1 MKLTAYFLSL
11 VSALLL
17 LIVALPASACG
28 PYPPIIPT
36 PDYFRLPADKVKSST
51 DYDREENLLLWQA
64 LTSDRIPLKDIEQAV
79 YKDSREK
86 FDAHTG
92 YWPRTTDNLFY
103 IYINNTGDEEII
115 DFLYTAKSLEERRRK
130 MNSSWYYPRKKEWSE
145 EHTDFDDIIESCRE
159 YRGTRLRDRYALQ
172 LTRALFASH
181 RYAECVEYVDS
192 AFAAFPD
199 TNLFKRMAQEYAEG
213 SLIRL
218 KENGLDS
225 ILDDAGD
232 FDSRVEAMAAV
243 NPDSPRLIDYIR
255 ANADNTVGMLRIV
268 QVLRSLIK
276 NPKALYKGDWLFA
289 LAFIGYECECRPEE
303 ARAHIYQAMRQRFS
317 SENLRDLAWAYKM
330 KLDAVAGYTGSLVDD
345 LRWIEGKAD
354 PLQADAG
361 EWVRRCR
368 NIIYENWIPGLWRSR
383 DYTTAILLCGYAD
396 AFDCAEIIHAADK
409 HNMSES
415 EGYINSHDYGSLSFQ
430 MMQSLSSSQ
439 LAAVY
444 AGVRVSSPLKD
455 FLRRLAPVD
464 SDYFNE
470 LIGTL
475 ALREENYAKAVQ
487 YLSLVSDDYNSS
499 LNINTGGYLA
509 CDPFILSYIHRSG
522 YTLSYKDGEWLPAY
536 HYAVAPSP
544 YNNAKL
550 DFARRMLELEQ
561 MKKHGR
567 TADDRGLARLMYA
580 VGRMNSFESCWALTQ
595 YWRGWVGLF
604 EPSLQYWEGSFC
616 EHNYGFLYDYE
627 YSGREEETHNIF
639 RQETNAALSMLTTDD
654 ARAKAQYLLGNLRT
668 IKRRYPGTPVA
679 QRLATSCDN
688 WHSWL

>member
-1 MKLTAYFLSL
+1 MPLPDIPGRLSM
-11 VSALLL
+11 
-17 LIVALPASACG
+17 
-28 PYPPIIPT
+28 
-36 PDYFRLPADKVKSST
+36 
-51 DYDREENLLLWQA
+51 
-64 LTSDRIPLKDIEQAV
+64 
-79 YKDSREK
+79 
-86 FDAHTG
+86 
-92 YWPRTTDNLFY
+92 
-103 IYINNTGDEEII
+103 IY
-115 DFLYTAKSLEERRRK
+115 
-130 MNSSWYYPRKKEWSE
+130 
-145 EHTDFDDIIESCRE
+145 
-159 YRGTRLRDRYALQ
+159 
-172 LTRALFASH
+172 
-181 RYAECVEYVDS
+181 
-192 AFAAFPD
+192 
-199 TNLFKRMAQEYAEG
+199 
-213 SLIRL
+213 
-218 KENGLDS
+218 
-225 ILDDAGD
+225 
-232 FDSRVEAMAAV
+232 
-243 NPDSPRLIDYIR
+243 
-255 ANADNTVGMLRIV
+255 VG
-268 QVLRSLIK
+268 
-276 NPKALYKGDWLFA
+276 
-289 LAFIGYECECRPEE
+289 
-303 ARAHIYQAMRQRFS
+303 
-317 SENLRDLAWAYKM
+317 
-330 KLDAVAGYTGSLVDD
+330 
-345 LRWIEGKAD
+345 IEGKAD

-415 EGYINSHDYGSLSFQ
+415 EGYINRHDYGSLSFQ

-444 AGVRVSSPLKD
+444 AGVRVSSPLND

-499 LNINTGGYLA
+499 LNINTEGYLA

-567 TADDRGLARLMYA
+567 TADDRGLARLTYA

-604 EPSLQYWEGSFC
+604 EPSLQYWESKFY
-616 EHNYGFLYDYE
+616 EHNYGFLYDYDG
-627 YSGREEETHNIF
+627 SAREKETHNIF
-639 RQETNAALSMLTTDD
+639 RQEINAAISMLTTDD

-668 IKRRYPGTPVA
+668 IKRRYPETSVA
-679 QRLATSCDN
+679 HCLATSCDN